1 MFLWAAGMASALLYA
16 RTIAI
21 GAILLAPLFAEVLQ
35 RWLPER
41 VVPRKWEVRTLGA
54 ATLASLV
61 LAAVLVPATARTP
74 ADVPASFDRTLA
86 AMPQGTVVW
95 NVDALGGW
103 LLYSHPNVEPTMDTR
118 AEVYGPD
125 YLRSYVRAI
134 SGFPGWQ
141 ETIATSGARYAVV
154 SAEGALA
161 DGLQRQLGWTVV
173 ATEAPYVL
181 LKAP

>member
-1 MFLWAAGMASALLYA
+1 
-16 RTIAI
+16 
-21 GAILLAPLFAEVLQ
+21 
-35 RWLPER
+35 
-41 VVPRKWEVRTLGA
+41 
-54 ATLASLV
+54 
-61 LAAVLVPATARTP
+61 
-74 ADVPASFDRTLA
+74 
-86 AMPQGTVVW
+86 MPQGTVVW

-134 SGFPGWQ
+134 SGYPGWQ
-141 ETIATSGARYAVV
+141 ETVAATGAR
-154 SAEGALA
+154 STRSSPEEGALA

-173 ATEAPYVL
+173 ATEEPYVL